1 MFHVE
6 QKETHIEVVDHFLTK
21 ETFKIQKTLL
31 PGLLQ
36 THPSP
41 SKNEIQKY
49 YSSDK
54 YISHDSA
61 GSGTFHFIYRLIRR
75 INFWF
80 KTRLI
85 SKKEL
90 FGELLD
96 FGSGDQYFK
105 QQLQRR
111 NYNVFGIDPLKPNLS
126 KQVFN
131 SIFNN
136 SLDNKKFRCITAW
149 HSLEHVHELEN
160 VVKRFYQILDD
171 NGFVIVAVPNHR
183 SFDAK
188 HYKSFWAA
196 YDAPRHLWHFD
207 KQSIKKVF
215 NNHGFSFM
223 KSTPL
228 LFDAYYV
235 SLLSEKYKK
244 SRFTIFNS
252 IMVGTISNIKAFF
265 TKEYSSNIFVFKK
278 TKTNI

>member
-6 QKETHIEVVDHFLTK
+6 QKETHIEVVDHFLTN
-21 ETFKIQKTLL
+21 ETFKIQKTSL

-36 THPSP
+36 TNPIP
-41 SKNEIQKY
+41 SKNEIQLY

-61 GSGTFHFIYRLIRR
+61 GSGLFRFIYRLIRR

-90 FGELLD
+90 FSKTLD
-96 FGSGDQYFK
+96 FGSGDQYFM

-111 NYNVFGIDPLKPNLS
+111 NHNVFGIDPLKPNMS
-126 KQVFN
+126 KQVFD
-131 SIFNN
+131 SVFNE
-136 SLDNKKFRCITAW
+136 SLDNKKFGCITAW

-160 VVKRFYQILDD
+160 IIARFHKILDD
-171 NGFVIVAVPNHR
+171 NGRVIVAVPNYR
-183 SFDAK
+183 SFDARF
-188 HYKSFWAA
+188 YKTFWAA

-215 NNHGFSFM
+215 SNNGFSFI
-223 KSTPL
+223 KSAPL
-228 LFDAYYV
+228 LFDSYYV

-244 SRFTIFNS
+244 STFRIFNS
-252 IMVGTISNIKAFF
+252 IVLGTASN
-265 TKEYSSNIFVFKK
+265 TVSY
-278 TKTNI
+278 THLTLPTNREV

>member
-36 THPSP
+36 THPTP
-41 SKNEIQKY
+41 SKNEIQQY

-85 SKKEL
+85 TKKEL

-126 KQVFN
+126 KQVFD

-136 SLDNKKFRCITAW
+136 SLDNKKFSCITAW

-171 NGFVIVAVPNHR
+171 NGIVIVAVPNHR

-278 TKTNI
+278 AKTNI

>member
-85 SKKEL
+85 SKKA
-90 FGELLD
+90 FFSELLD

-111 NYNVFGIDPLKPNLS
+111 NYNVFGIDPLKPNPS
-126 KQVFN
+126 KQVFD
-131 SIFNN
+131 SVFNN
-136 SLDNKKFRCITAW
+136 SLDNKKFSCITAW

-278 TKTNI
+278 TKTYI

>member
-36 THPSP
+36 THPFP

-111 NYNVFGIDPLKPNLS
+111 NYNVFGIDPLKPNPS
-126 KQVFN
+126 KQVFD
-131 SIFNN
+131 SVFNN
-136 SLDNKKFRCITAW
+136 SLDNKKFSCITAW

-171 NGFVIVAVPNHR
+171 NGIVIVAVPNYR